1 MLEAEDDSDD
11 DFCLNI
17 SSPLLYQ
24 ISRYVGVL
32 WNRIQKVIPQDF
44 YIAVSC
50 GNRFLVHFVLTR
62 YSET

>member
-11 DFCLNI
+11 DFCLN
-17 SSPLLYQ
+17 SRLPFYT
-24 ISRYVGVL
+24 RYVGVL

-50 GNRFLVHFVLTR
+50 GKRFLVHFVLTR